1 MVWFEYVLDALHGD
15 PTEDTSSPKTP
26 NTPSTPTIDPRKFL
40 NEEDAIDLYDFMKKT
55 VYDAC
60 YEGCLLNDS
69 FNSFSLHDMINT
81 RRFTEKIECFEHYR
95 AWLYTYKPAVRMLY
109 DYAHTV
115 LRVWGKRIEIPEK
128 LFQRFVYYYSDGFI
142 TQS

>member
-1 MVWFEYVLDALHGD
+1 MVWFEYILDALHGD
-15 PTEDTSSPKTP
+15 PAEDISSPKTP

-40 NEEDAIDLYDFMKKT
+40 NEEDAIDLYDFMKQT
-55 VYDAC
+55 VHDAC

-95 AWLYTYKPAVRMLY
+95 VWLYTYKSAVRMLY
-109 DYAHTV
+109 DYVHTV
-115 LRVWGKRIEIPEK
+115 LRVWGKSIAIPEK

-142 TQS
+142 TQA